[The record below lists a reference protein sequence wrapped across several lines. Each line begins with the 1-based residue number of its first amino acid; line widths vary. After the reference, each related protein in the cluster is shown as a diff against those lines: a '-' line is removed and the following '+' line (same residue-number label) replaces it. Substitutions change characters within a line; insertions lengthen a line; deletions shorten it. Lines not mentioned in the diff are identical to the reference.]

1 MKRNIFWMVAL
12 LMMVSPLKAQK
23 ELDHNFEVAKNLE
36 IFNALYRQL
45 DMLYVDTLD
54 ANRMVGTGI
63 RAMLQRLDPYTAY
76 YPKASELKSF
86 ITGKYGGIGALI
98 RYNLKQKT
106 TVIDEPYENTPAQE
120 AGLKKGDVILSIDD
134 TTMVGKSV
142 EYVREHLRGEAGTT
156 FVLKIRRPSTNKVMQ
171 MKITRRT
178 LSIMPT
184 IPYYGMQGDGIGY
197 ICLTQFTEG
206 CAQEV
211 RRAFVDLKKQG
222 MRSLVLDLRN
232 NGGGSE
238 LEAAQLVNIFVPRG
252 ITIASNRGKLKRA
265 NRDYTTTVEPID
277 TLMPVVVLVNDDTAS
292 SSEITSGALQDL
304 DRAVILG
311 TRTYGKGLVQI
322 PVDLPHNAQMKVT
335 TSRYYIP
342 SGRCIQAINY
352 KQGDAAYQEH
362 IPDSLTKVFHTAH
375 GREVRDGGGITPD
388 LVVKADSLPNIAYYL
403 SASGR
408 DSTETLFDY
417 EVDYLAAHPTIAPA
431 SEFEITDADYED
443 FKQRAIANGFT
454 YDPESNR
461 AMKALKKIM
470 EFEGYYEEARPEFEA
485 LEKKLQHDL
494 AHDLDLHKETLKKVI
509 SADLIAAYYYQGGT
523 VEYSLRHDKQMEA
536 ARELLRDEVRYRQL
550 LRPQEP

>member
-1 MKRNIFWMVAL
+1 
-12 LMMVSPLKAQK
+12 
-23 ELDHNFEVAKNLE
+23 
-36 IFNALYRQL
+36 
-45 DMLYVDTLD
+45 
-54 ANRMVGTGI
+54 
-63 RAMLQRLDPYTAY
+63 MLQCLDPYTAY
-76 YPKASELKSF
+76 YPKASQLKSF
-86 ITGKYGGIGALI
+86 IPGKYGGIGALI

-277 TLMPVVVLVNDDTAS
+277 TLMPMVVLVNDDTAS

-352 KQGDAAYQEH
+352 KQGDAAYKEH

-443 FKQRAIANGFT
+443 FKQRAIANGFS
-454 YDPESNR
+454 YDPASNR
-461 AMKALKKIM
+461 AMNALMKIM
-470 EFEGYYEEARPEFEA
+470 EFEGC
-485 LEKKLQHDL
+485 
-494 AHDLDLHKETLKKVI
+494 
-509 SADLIAAYYYQGGT
+509 
-523 VEYSLRHDKQMEA
+523 
-536 ARELLRDEVRYRQL
+536 
-550 LRPQEP
+550 